1 METQKLGACSSVVAF
16 MLALQPAL
24 AVDTMESVG
33 AVKCGG
39 RVKAYQIEFLA
50 SESAQLEASAKA
62 MVKGAADTA
71 PNGVTLS
78 IDGKTC
84 TNAVCAFQAKKGET
98 YRFAAAS
105 RLPTVDDLCIVVAR
119 PLS

>member
-1 METQKLGACSSVVAF
+1 MEARKLRACSSVIAF
-16 MLALQPAL
+16 MLTLQPAL
-24 AVDTMESVG
+24 AVDTMESIG

-39 RVKAYQIEFLA
+39 RVKSYQVEFLA
-50 SESAQLEASAKA
+50 SEAAQLEASAKA
-62 MVKGAADTA
+62 MVKGAADIA
-71 PNGVTLS
+71 PDAVTLS
-78 IDGKTC
+78 IDGKAC

-105 RLPTVDDLCIVVAR
+105 GLPRVDDLCIVVAR